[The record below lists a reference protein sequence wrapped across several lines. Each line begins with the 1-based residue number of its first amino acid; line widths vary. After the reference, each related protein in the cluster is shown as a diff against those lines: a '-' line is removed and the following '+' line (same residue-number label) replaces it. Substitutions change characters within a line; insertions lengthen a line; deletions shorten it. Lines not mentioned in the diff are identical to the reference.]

1 LGQGGGAVEGLVQ
14 VGAIYGIGGLN
25 PAFVQNLQQWDDG
38 EVAVRAYMLFFMG
51 QSRQAQPPQPA
62 EPPQPE
68 PL

>member
-1 LGQGGGAVEGLVQ
+1 VGCVDLACVA
-14 VGAIYGIGGLN
+14 GAIYGIGGLN

-38 EVAVRAYMLFFMG
+38 EVAVWAYMLFFMG